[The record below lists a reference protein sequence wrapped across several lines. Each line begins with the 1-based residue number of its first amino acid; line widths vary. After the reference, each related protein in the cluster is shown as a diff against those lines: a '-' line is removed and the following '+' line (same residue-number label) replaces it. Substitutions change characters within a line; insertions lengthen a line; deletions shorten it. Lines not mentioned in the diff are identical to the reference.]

1 VSGDGGGAGGDNAV
15 HHALLAIGI
24 VGVGFVHGAAIVP
37 DDDIALAPL
46 VARLVLW
53 LRGVRRELVQQ
64 PVALG
69 AVETHHLLHA
79 VGIRVERSAPGLGMG
94 ANKGINGI
102 RHSRHFG
109 GRTLYDTS
117 ALAAGIALVHD
128 LEAILKGAKP
138 ADLPVQHASRFETVI
153 NFKTA
158 KTLNIAHFAHLPIHS
173 SRGALGSPRP
183 KRA

>member
-15 HHALLAIGI
+15 HHTLLAIGI
-24 VGVGFVHGAAIVP
+24 VGVGFVHGAAIIP

-79 VGIRVERSAPGLGMG
+79 W
-94 ANKGINGI
+94 
-102 RHSRHFG
+102 
-109 GRTLYDTS
+109 D
-117 ALAAGIALVHD
+117 
-128 LEAILKGAKP
+128 
-138 ADLPVQHASRFETVI
+138 
-153 NFKTA
+153 
-158 KTLNIAHFAHLPIHS
+158 
-173 SRGALGSPRP
+173 
-183 KRA
+183 